1 MNKTL
6 LSTAMVAVLGFAAIG
21 TASAADGKIT
31 FRGFIEDTT
40 CTVTGGTGTDGAAQ
54 NFTVTLPHIQK
65 TALDAAGDRAGDTP
79 FSVIVGGSGQTGCTN
94 GKVVK
99 LKFEGAQSPVDA
111 ATGRL
116 KNTVAAG
123 NAAVVQI
130 GLLNDAKA
138 DINLVDNTNSTT
150 ATIAAN
156 TATLNY
162 WAQYYAPTTGVTTG
176 TVDTFVMYSLA
187 YN

>member
-6 LSTAMVAVLGFAAIG
+6 LSTAMVAALGFAAIG
-21 TASAADGKIT
+21 TASAADGKIS
-31 FRGFIEDTT
+31 FKGQIIDLT
-40 CTVTGGTGTDGAAQ
+40 CTVTGGTGTNAGAQ
-54 NFTVTLPHIQK
+54 DFSVQLPTVYSS
-65 TALDAAGDRAGDTP
+65 ALDSAGDRAGDTP
-79 FSVIVGGSGQTGCTN
+79 FSVVVGGAGQTGCVD

-99 LKFEGAQSPVDA
+99 LRFEAGQSPVDA

-116 KNTVAAG
+116 KNTVAVG
-123 NAAVVQI
+123 NAPVVQV

-138 DINLVDNTNSTT
+138 DINLVDSANSQT
-150 ATIAAN
+150 ATITGN

-162 WAQYYAPTTGVTTG
+162 WAQYYAPAAGVTQG
-176 TVDTFVMYSLA
+176 LVDTFVMYSLA

>member
-6 LSTAMVAVLGFAAIG
+6 LSTAMVAALGFAAIG

-31 FRGFIEDTT
+31 FKGQIEDTT
-40 CTVTGGTGTDGAAQ
+40 CTVAGGTGTDGGAQ
-54 NFTVTLPHIQK
+54 NFTVTLPTVSK
-65 TALDAAGDRAGDTP
+65 LALDTAGDRAGDTP
-79 FSVIVGGSGQTGCTN
+79 FSIVIGGSGQTGCTN

-99 LKFEGAQSPVDA
+99 IKFEGAQSPVDA

-123 NAAVVQI
+123 NASVVQV

-138 DINLVDNTNSTT
+138 DINLVDNTNSPT
-150 ATIAAN
+150 ATIASN

-162 WAQYYAPTTGVTTG
+162 WAQYYAPATGVTAG
-176 TVDTFVMYSLA
+176 LVDTFAMYSVV

>member
-1 MNKTL
+1 MNKAL
-6 LSTAMVAVLGFAAIG
+6 LSTAMVAALGFAAIG

-31 FRGFIEDTT
+31 FKGKIEDTT
-40 CTVTGGTGTDGAAQ
+40 CSVTGGTGTDGVAQ
-54 NFTVTLPHIQK
+54 NFIVTLPTVSK
-65 TALDAAGDRAGDTP
+65 STLAAAGSRAGDTQ
-79 FSVIVGGSGQTGCTN
+79 FSVVVGGAGQTGCTD

-99 LKFEGAQSPVDA
+99 VKFEGAQSPVDA

-123 NAAVVQI
+123 NAAVVQV

-138 DINLVDNTNSTT
+138 DINLIDNTNSPT
-150 ATIAAN
+150 ATIASN
-156 TATLNY
+156 TATLSY
-162 WAQYYAPTTGVTTG
+162 WAQYYAPATGVTAG
-176 TVDTFVMYSLA
+176 LVDTFAMYSVV